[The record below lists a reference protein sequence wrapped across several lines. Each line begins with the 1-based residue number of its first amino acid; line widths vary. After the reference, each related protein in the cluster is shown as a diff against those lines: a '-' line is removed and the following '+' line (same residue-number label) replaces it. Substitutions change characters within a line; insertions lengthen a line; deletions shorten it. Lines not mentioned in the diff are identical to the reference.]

1 MKEPI
6 YPPAGIIKPP
16 PPPAPPKK
24 NSYVYTFLEK
34 EFEKLVNEIKK
45 KG

>member
-6 YPPAGIIKPP
+6 YPPEGIIKPP
-16 PPPAPPKK
+16 PPPKK
-24 NSYVYTFLEK
+24 NSYVYIFLEK